1 MIYHTGLILLLNMI
15 WKFQYYYNS
24 YSIVSEISRFVSRI
38 SRKSVSKSSFNLS
51 WKLTHFLYLF
61 ISKIQN
67 TRKLCNQDVLR
78 LWSTKTGF
86 VPEVHWPRTAAI
98 YNVPERVN
106 KQTVPPSIFH
116 FTVLQLYCGANQQN
130 YYTGRWH
137 KHSNKIG
144 TSRLINVSPLLV
156 S

>member
-1 MIYHTGLILLLNMI
+1 M
-15 WKFQYYYNS
+15 FQDFQEMFQEFQQKN
-24 YSIVSEISRFVSRI
+24 
-38 SRKSVSKSSFNLS
+38 VSKSSFIPFVEINI
-51 WKLTHFLYLF
+51 FLIFVYLEVTKHQKTMHSRRAQ
-61 ISKIQN
+61 I
-67 TRKLCNQDVLR
+67 
-78 LWSTKTGF
+78 WSTKTGF

-144 TSRLINVSPLLV
+144 TSRLINVSPICKPPSCFVTKTLRPIW
-156 S
+156 